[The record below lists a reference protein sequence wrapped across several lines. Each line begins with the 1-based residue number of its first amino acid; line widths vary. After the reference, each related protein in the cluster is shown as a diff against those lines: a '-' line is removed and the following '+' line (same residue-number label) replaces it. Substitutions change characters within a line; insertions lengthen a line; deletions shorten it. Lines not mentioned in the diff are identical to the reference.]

1 MQQPQVA
8 TLDHGVSLY
17 RYWQIHYPGNNQALQ
32 NLENYNP
39 GLGLNDTSHPT
50 MMIKTSE
57 AHLVPDF

>member
-1 MQQPQVA
+1 
-8 TLDHGVSLY
+8 LY